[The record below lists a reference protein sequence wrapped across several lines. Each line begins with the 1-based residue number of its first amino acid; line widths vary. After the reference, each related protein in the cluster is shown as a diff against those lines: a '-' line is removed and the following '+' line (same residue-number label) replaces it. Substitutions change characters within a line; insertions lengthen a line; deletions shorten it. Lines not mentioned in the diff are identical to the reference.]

1 MGLSECKSV
10 RQRNLESQKKK
21 NRYKM
26 GLSGASLWKETKVL
40 FHPYYWINI
49 ILCASFVFMRLV
61 SPFCQILFGPG
72 KEACELDMREN
83 EILFF
88 LLVIVMVKSRK
99 SGATATAYLASGFIY
114 AKVANLIL
122 FFRVDPRMGLVY
134 LVAFL
139 IQAMLL
145 PEPTYKG
152 PENLVY
158 FRATGLDDELKR
170 DPRVTWLVAFYAAW
184 SPACI
189 NFAPIFSKLSADY
202 GLANLKFG
210 KLDVGRYPEIGEKH
224 HISTSALSRQLPTLI
239 MFQDGKEVGR
249 IPAIISGQVQKCN
262 FKEEDLV
269 NTFDLN
275 NLYVELQKDKRF
287 KQETKKEQ

>member
-1 MGLSECKSV
+1 M
-10 RQRNLESQKKK
+10 
-21 NRYKM
+21 
-26 GLSGASLWKETKVL
+26 
-40 FHPYYWINI
+40 
-49 ILCASFVFMRLV
+49 
-61 SPFCQILFGPG
+61 
-72 KEACELDMREN
+72 
-83 EILFF
+83 
-88 LLVIVMVKSRK
+88 
-99 SGATATAYLASGFIY
+99 
-114 AKVANLIL
+114 ANLIL

-170 DPRVTWLVAFYAAW
+170 DPRVTWLVTFYAAW
-184 SPACI
+184 SPASI

-202 GLANLKFG
+202 GLSNLKFGKIFVFWKRPKSYLMIVLIG

-262 FKEEDLV
+262 FKEEDVV